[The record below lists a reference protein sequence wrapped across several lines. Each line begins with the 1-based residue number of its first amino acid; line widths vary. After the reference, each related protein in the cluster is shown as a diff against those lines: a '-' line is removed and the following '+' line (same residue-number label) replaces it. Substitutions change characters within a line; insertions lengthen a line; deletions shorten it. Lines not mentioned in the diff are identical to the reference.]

1 VTGSDYMNRALF
13 HAARGRGRTTPNP
26 VVGAV
31 VVTPDGVVV
40 GHGSHERSGEAHAEV
55 LALAMAGS
63 RARGATLYCTLEP
76 CSHVGR
82 TGPCVSRIV
91 EAGIARVV
99 ASVEDPNPL
108 VRGRGFAY
116 LRGHGVVVEVGV
128 GAAEATRLNR
138 PFFSLIRDRRPFV
151 TLKAATS
158 LDGCIAEAP
167 GRRTLLSSKAARRH
181 SHVVR
186 AAVDAIAVGIGTV
199 LVDDPRLTARGPF
212 RERPLAR
219 VVFDRRLRM
228 PLGARLLS
236 TRAAGPVIIMT
247 TAEAAQ
253 SDRRRELEALGAEI
267 VVTDGSVSAGL
278 RALGDRQIGWLLLE
292 GGAALHAAAWD
303 ERVVDQVCLYV
314 APRALGPHG
323 VRLLSGRPLRIS
335 ALEDLRVEPI
345 GPDVLMEGYVHRSR

>member
-212 RERPLAR
+212 R
-219 VVFDRRLRM
+219 
-228 PLGARLLS
+228 
-236 TRAAGPVIIMT
+236 
-247 TAEAAQ
+247 
-253 SDRRRELEALGAEI
+253 
-267 VVTDGSVSAGL
+267 
-278 RALGDRQIGWLLLE
+278 
-292 GGAALHAAAWD
+292 
-303 ERVVDQVCLYV
+303 
-314 APRALGPHG
+314 
-323 VRLLSGRPLRIS
+323 
-335 ALEDLRVEPI
+335 
-345 GPDVLMEGYVHRSR
+345 